1 MLEDI
6 SYHMGKDGFNWFV
19 GVVEDRNDP
28 EKIGRVKVR
37 CVGYHTENTQDIPTE
52 DLPWAS
58 VMMPVTAGGNSGIG
72 FSPHFLI
79 EGTWVVGFFRDP
91 SKQEPIIMGALPGM
105 NSNELDTKFTVAS
118 ASKAGGMAIK
128 SGGFKDPNS
137 VYPTALYI
145 GRPDTNAI
153 ASQSVVWTKELEEGQ
168 VHHPS
173 FTVKGGL
180 EIDDAVHT
188 KWTNASEAE
197 IQQPVST
204 QANTKYPFNHV
215 FETEVGHYVEFDDTV
230 GNERIHIF
238 HKTGTFI
245 EIDPTGNVV
254 IKTVGNV
261 TNIVAGNMD
270 THVIGNYSLSVGGNM
285 DVYTVGNLTE
295 KVDGNRKTTITGT
308 ETLEITGAVTN
319 TLKDALTLD
328 VTADVTETFGA
339 ALNTTITGATT
350 IDGTGAV
357 TVKSGAALSAEAAAA
372 ATLKG
377 STVSFN

>member
-6 SYHMGKDGFNWFV
+6 SYHMGRDGFNWFV

-137 VYPTALYI
+137 VYPTTLYI

-168 VHHPS
+168 AHHPS

-285 DVYTVGNLTE
+285 DVYAVGNLTE

-319 TLKDALTLD
+319 TLKAALTEEITGD
-328 VTADVTETFGA
+328 VTQTLSATLTA
-339 ALNTTITGATT
+339 NITGAAA
-350 IDGTGAV
+350 IKSSAAM
-357 TVKSGAALSAEAAAA
+357 TVG
-372 ATLKG
+372 G
-377 STVSFN
+377 STISFN

>member
-6 SYHMGKDGFNWFV
+6 SYHMGRDGFNWFV

-137 VYPTALYI
+137 VYPTASYI
-145 GRPDTNAI
+145 SKPDTNLLGQESI
-153 ASQSVVWTKELEEGQ
+153 DTHASNEIKTTLEADWN
-168 VHHPS
+168 
-173 FTVKGGL
+173 T
-180 EIDDAVHT
+180 
-188 KWTNASEAE
+188 ASGTAK
-197 IQQPVST
+197 QPEST
-204 QANTKYPFNHV
+204 QANAKYPYNHV

-230 GNERIHIF
+230 GNERIHVF

-270 THVIGNYSLSVGGNM
+270 TYVKGNYSVSVGGNM
-285 DVYTVGNLTE
+285 DVYAVGNLTE

-319 TLKDALTLD
+319 TLKAALTEEITGD
-328 VTADVTETFGA
+328 VTQTLSATLTA
-339 ALNTTITGATT
+339 NITGAAA
-350 IDGTGAV
+350 IKSSAAM
-357 TVKSGAALSAEAAAA
+357 TVG
-372 ATLKG
+372 G
-377 STVSFN
+377 STISFN

>member
-6 SYHMGKDGFNWFV
+6 SYHMGRDGFNWFV

-168 VHHPS
+168 VQHPS
-173 FTVKGGL
+173 FVVKGGL

-197 IQQPVST
+197 IQQPV
-204 QANTKYPFNHV
+204 
-215 FETEVGHYVEFDDTV
+215 
-230 GNERIHIF
+230 
-238 HKTGTFI
+238 
-245 EIDPTGNVV
+245 
-254 IKTVGNV
+254 
-261 TNIVAGNMD
+261 
-270 THVIGNYSLSVGGNM
+270 
-285 DVYTVGNLTE
+285 
-295 KVDGNRKTTITGT
+295 
-308 ETLEITGAVTN
+308 
-319 TLKDALTLD
+319 
-328 VTADVTETFGA
+328 
-339 ALNTTITGATT
+339 
-350 IDGTGAV
+350 
-357 TVKSGAALSAEAAAA
+357 
-372 ATLKG
+372 
-377 STVSFN
+377 